1 MALLTVMATGAMGS
15 AAALGVER
23 PSAQS
28 ALGQS
33 LNLAFPVRL
42 GPNESLSLDCVQ
54 VEVFVGEARLSP
66 AQVRVQL
73 EGLTEGSVSAVRVRS
88 FVPVNEPIVN
98 VTLSL
103 GCPVRLVRQ
112 YSALIDPP
120 DSKAAQAPP
129 VEAEVSQ
136 LRRLSPAL
144 QAALANVSSAASA
157 APAAGQTA
165 AVNAPGQPTSG
176 QAQSARKRE
185 LESQAS
191 AQAERSAGAA
201 KQKNSKA
208 GNKDAAKLRL
218 DAPELDQQS
227 LANAVLDRA
236 AVAAA
241 AASSAAEMSAAL
253 QRLQAVESGLAAMR
267 RERQATEA
275 KLQSLR
281 SQLAPARTPNE
292 PGSLTIILGV
302 AVLALSGA
310 VAFLWHSRRRE
321 RVLHERAWWHEGGGP
336 AGAAVIASKTAAAPS
351 PVSVDS
357 PSGSPASATAA
368 EPALVPAA
376 AATATAT
383 PNSTP
388 TPPLD
393 GAKPVDEQ
401 TIVLPYQLAS
411 DALASAT
418 ETLPD
423 EELELEFLPSDL
435 PPTQSASASAPVPQS
450 AQHLNEDLTWHTGNS
465 PVGASLD
472 SHVSVELL
480 IDLEQQVDFFLVLG
494 QTESAVE
501 LLQERIRT
509 GAASALPYLK
519 LMEIHQS
526 HGQQAEF
533 AAVAQS
539 FAERFGAVAPTW
551 GDDVNHGRELAD
563 YPDALRLLQ
572 LQWSDSGASMACLQ
586 QLLSEGN
593 LGTTGFDLPA
603 YRELLFLYS
612 VARDLSEH
620 EVRSDDIDLFLP
632 LDADATGAA
641 GMDLMATMVWQAP
654 QAAPT
659 NEPGVDILLD
669 DPAPR
674 KI

>member
-33 LNLAFPVRL
+33 LNLAFPVHL
-42 GPNESLSLDCVQ
+42 GANETLSLDCVQ

-73 EGLTEGSVSAVRVRS
+73 EGLTEGSVRAVRVRS

-103 GCPVRLVRQ
+103 GCPVRFVRQ

-120 DSKAAQAPP
+120 DSKTAIPPSAEADAA
-129 VEAEVSQ
+129 Q

-144 QAALANVSSAASA
+144 QAAMANIGAAGSAVSTASA
-157 APAAGQTA
+157 APAAGQAVAARVSSEPASATA
-165 AVNAPGQPTSG
+165 QP
-176 QAQSARKRE
+176 ARKRQVE
-185 LESQAS
+185 PQTA
-191 AQAERSAGAA
+191 AQAERSNGAG
-201 KQKNSKA
+201 KQKISKP
-208 GNKDAAKLRL
+208 GTKEAAKLRL
-218 DAPELDQQS
+218 DAPELDQQA
-227 LANAVLDRA
+227 LANTVLERA
-236 AVAAA
+236 AAVTAAAA
-241 AASSAAEMSAAL
+241 AASGAAEMSAAL

-281 SQLAPARTPNE
+281 SQLAPTQAPSE
-292 PGSLTIILGV
+292 PGPLTIILGV

-321 RVLHERAWWHEGGGP
+321 RILHERAWWREGDGP
-336 AGAAVIASKTAAAPS
+336 ATAADAGTGAAVSVAT
-351 PVSVDS
+351 PV
-357 PSGSPASATAA
+357 
-368 EPALVPAA
+368 AA
-376 AATATAT
+376 AAALAASDA
-383 PNSTP
+383 PSTTVP
-388 TPPLD
+388 VPLD

-401 TIVLPYQLAS
+401 TVVLPYQLAS
-411 DALASAT
+411 DADAPPADAAAGAAL
-418 ETLPD
+418 
-423 EELELEFLPSDL
+423 ELELLPADHVAAS
-435 PPTQSASASAPVPQS
+435 PVASAEPLSVQ
-450 AQHLNEDLTWHTGNS
+450 LLDEDLTWHTGNT
-465 PVGASLD
+465 PAGPSLD

-509 GAASALPYLK
+509 GTASALPYLK

-654 QAAPT
+654 QATPT